1 MKYRLQACL
10 FVFIAFMLG
19 YNEYII
25 VRVLPDISSEFG
37 TGLSQLGLLVTIF
50 ALVYALSTPLV
61 TSFGNHFLRHRVLLA
76 LILIFFI
83 GNTWTALATDFTSLL
98 LSRILTASVAGA
110 IISIVLVMATTLP
123 PATNVLA

>member
-19 YNEYII
+19 CNEYII
-25 VRVLPDISSEFG
+25 VGVLPDISSEFG

-61 TSFGNHFLRHRVLLA
+61 TSFGNRFY
-76 LILIFFI
+76 
-83 GNTWTALATDFTSLL
+83 D
-98 LSRILTASVAGA
+98 
-110 IISIVLVMATTLP
+110 IVFY
-123 PATNVLA
+123 